1 MPIPFPPGGIHF
13 QSNVPRSRWREF
25 AFILHQI
32 QRAVE
37 PGLSLA
43 EAIVHWPRLA
53 RGLAESSRR
62 RKTQA
67 QQYYHK
73 TS

>member
-13 QSNVPRSRWREF
+13 KANAPRSRWREF

-43 EAIVHWPRLA
+43 GVIGGWRMGFLNLPGAAKPRL
-53 RGLAESSRR
+53 
-62 RKTQA
+62 KNIT
-67 QQYYHK
+67 
-73 TS
+73 T

>member
-13 QSNVPRSRWREF
+13 KANAPRSRWREF

-43 EAIVHWPRLA
+43 GVIGNWPDWRVDFRNLPGAAKPRL
-53 RGLAESSRR
+53 
-62 RKTQA
+62 KNIIT
-67 QQYYHK
+67 
-73 TS
+73 